1 MYKLKRILVIGCILL
16 LAGAVWGCQN
26 PALGTKS
33 VQSIEDMLKN
43 LKNYESDL
51 SITFTKN
58 KDESNIKVKQV
69 YNEDGTYQTTILE
82 PERLKGYCTTY
93 DGNTMSEY
101 HPSTGE
107 TIQTKV
113 SPVLNQLLFGTF
125 VKQYKENP
133 AQATDSTITIPIPG
147 RFRYMASEKVWFDE
161 QTKYPKKM
169 EIYDTEGNLTISIVF
184 ESFGYNSIK

>member
-1 MYKLKRILVIGCILL
+1 MYKLKRVLVIGCILV
-16 LAGAVWGCQN
+16 LAGVVWGCQN

-33 VQSIEDMLKN
+33 IQSVENMLKN
-43 LKNYESDL
+43 LKNYEAEL

-58 KDESNIKVKQV
+58 KDQSNIKVKQV
-69 YNEDGTYQTTILE
+69 YKEDGTYQTTILD

-93 DGNTMSEY
+93 DGTIMSEY
-101 HPSTGE
+101 NPATGE

-125 VKQYKENP
+125 VKQYKDNSVEV
-133 AQATDSTITIPIPG
+133 TDSTITIPIPG

-184 ESFGYNSIK
+184 ESFEYNNVK

>member
-16 LAGAVWGCQN
+16 LAGGVWGCQN

-125 VKQYKENP
+125 GKQYKENP